1 MDFRKGKFKNV
12 FNKEL
17 GTPMATVIV
26 VAHGNCDY
34 SLKNDILMKCLSR
47 TLDMT
52 YLEEVREKEGG
63 TYGVQTV
70 GQISRYPNDEAML
83 QIVFN
88 TDPSKREMLM
98 GIILGELQRVAK
110 EGPKEEH
117 LTKVKEAMTKQYAE
131 SVKEN
136 SYWLG
141 ILNNYY
147 WYNEDMDSLF
157 VEMVNGITVKD
168 VQEFAKKLFD
178 QGNLIEV
185 SMTDESD
192 N

>member
-1 MDFRKGKFKNV
+1 
-12 FNKEL
+12 
-17 GTPMATVIV
+17 
-26 VAHGNCDY
+26 
-34 SLKNDILMKCLSR
+34 MKCLSR

>member
-1 MDFRKGKFKNV
+1 
-12 FNKEL
+12 
-17 GTPMATVIV
+17 MATVAVI
-26 VAHGNCDY
+26 ASGDCDY
-34 SLKNDILMKCLSR
+34 TLKNELLMGCLSR
-47 TLDMT
+47 TLDMV

-70 GQISRYPNDEAML
+70 GQLSRYPKDEAIL
-83 QIVFN
+83 QVVFN
-88 TDPSKREMLM
+88 TDPAKREKLM
-98 GIILGELQRVAK
+98 EIIMGELQRVTK

-117 LTKVKEAMTKQYAE
+117 LAKVKEGILKQYAV

-136 SYWLG
+136 SYWLT
-141 ILNNYY
+141 ILNEYF
-147 WYNEDMDSLF
+147 WYNEDMSTNY
-157 VEMVNGITVKD
+157 EQIVNGITIKD

-185 SMTDESD
+185 SMTAETA